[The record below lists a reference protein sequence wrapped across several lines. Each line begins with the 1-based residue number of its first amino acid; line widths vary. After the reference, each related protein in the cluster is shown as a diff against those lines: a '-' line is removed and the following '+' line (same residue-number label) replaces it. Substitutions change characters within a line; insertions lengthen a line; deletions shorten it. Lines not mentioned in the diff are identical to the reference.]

1 MLLEDFA
8 RYLQS
13 FDASVPATEV
23 LACWL
28 WEKINTPASGAYD
41 RALQQEIKIEPDDLG
56 DRPGMLVYSPAKALS
71 QVERLD
77 PDEGSLALAYI
88 FTGTSPSGQK
98 LLNSLYQFAQSYEQ
112 QKWSRWVHKVKAS
125 DFCDP

>member
-28 WEKINTPASGAYD
+28 WEKINTPAQGAYD
-41 RALQQEIKIEPDDLG
+41 RALQQEIKVEPDNTANK
-56 DRPGMLVYSPAKALS
+56 PGTLVYCPAKAPS
-71 QVERLD
+71 PAGPSEQSED
-77 PDEGSLALAYI
+77 SLTYVFSGA
-88 FTGTSPSGQK
+88 SPSGQK

-112 QKWSRWVHKVKAS
+112 QKWARWVHKVKAS
-125 DFCDP
+125 DFCEP